1 MRETLTAEKLKAM
14 KKMGLGVCYVQIIF
28 FIIFVV
34 AMDREVQFILSML
47 MITVALVVIGTIF
60 KSLNYIIE
68 AVLYPILV
76 YIYFTSLIPFSY
88 IDALKSSN
96 LIIVN
101 LIIIIS
107 LLFIGLGLHYVR
119 MEIANKKIK
128 KTDIYIY
135 IYSLL
140 NIIPIFFLIVNPLR
154 KKSSYLKLLPLV
166 FYFLNIIYFYWRKK
180 EKAIKIIVVPTLVLS
195 LCFFPLIQII
205 YGVG

>member
-128 KTDIYIY
+128 KADIYIY